1 MRRAR
6 VICGVIVVLV
16 VCAGAA
22 GADRDGIDCGCEK
35 TGTYSGLK
43 KIDFPELI
51 QYYDINTQSY
61 NSPGGNY
68 HVTIGVQSMAPFPG
82 VRVNMNISKNGTV
95 ASISGNVLEA
105 SWGFS
110 PDDHRFVFFSR
121 DLASMFHIILYD
133 LEEPSG
139 SNDYHLFDSIA
150 VSSLSLGFSPSGRYF
165 AYAAESDTGYLSL
178 KVVDVLEPET
188 DFYYFGPTLGVDH
201 AGWGFSPKNL
211 GGDDAALFHAINGN
225 AGIVCR
231 LVNLQTMTA
240 YPVGAETG
248 TWWGFSPCGDV
259 FGTVDGN
266 AKSVRLYHTGTGQ
279 ELPGGGWTGMA
290 QDLKP
295 RCDANNHYIGEDI
308 LCENTA
314 DKSCGGSGGDTE
326 PPTWGDGASLTA
338 EDVSFTSL
346 DLTWSEASDNEAVT
360 QYRIYKDDELL
371 ATVGADPRQYE
382 VTGLEMG
389 AEYTFGVEAGD
400 AADNFSSGG
409 PSVTVTTLSDSAPTW
424 PGGASIVV
432 KNLAETSLTLQWTPA
447 ADDNPIAGYRVYQYN
462 YGNDILLGE
471 VDGSTTEL
479 EVTGLSPYEEYK
491 LYVSAGDTMD
501 QWTKGPSVSVRT
513 LDETPPNWPLP
524 KSLSAVTRETTSIEL
539 TWSDANDN
547 VGIYSYNLY
556 VFKEGEWKLVGLQ
569 NYRPMTVSCLT
580 PGTSFNFKMEA
591 QDYAANES
599 VDGPT
604 ATISTSS
611 GPADCSAIIE
621 RASVN
626 SDGEETIGAHAPP
639 TEWDPLGWD
648 PHESEYASVSAD
660 GRYVAFRS
668 TGINLVE
675 DDNNTLYLITYSS
688 GWDAYWHSDV
698 FVHDRQSGRTERVSV
713 SSNEVEGNIEG
724 SSSNAHINANGRWVV
739 FSSSC
744 SNLVSDDTNEKR
756 DIFLRDRD
764 RGVTLLVSKGYL
776 GGGANSHC
784 SSPSVS
790 DDGYYIAFA
799 SSADNL
805 VPGDTNRKDDIFLYN
820 RHTGRTTLV
829 SVASDGTEANGRSW
843 GTDISADGRYVAF
856 VSEARNLVEGGS
868 DYTSDVFVYD
878 RISKETTQVSVS
890 SDGADGSGRC
900 CMETSYSST
909 KRWPARISDDGRY
922 VVFDSQANNLVAD
935 DTNGK
940 IDTFVHDRLT
950 GTTRRA
956 SVASDGTQADS
967 NCGKSDISGNGRFVV
982 FDTLATTLVPEQSP
996 SYLRDV
1002 FVHDMILGITEKVS
1016 RCPCGTDGDDDSR
1029 LAGVNANGTVLVF
1042 ESLAKNL
1049 LVNFGDTN
1057 QDKDV
1062 FVLERE
1068 ITPAVDLLVELS
1080 AAPVPAR
1087 LSKRIVC
1094 TATIRNLGPDEAQ
1107 GVGLTFAVPSGVQI
1121 TGVEARNGGWEFD
1134 ETTVQYTLDSLGWN
1148 AEIDLRVDLLT
1159 DVSGAFEAAAA
1170 VGCDVLE
1177 VAAGNNEA
1185 SLEIAVEDADGA
1197 DFDGEAGVT
1206 ASDYSIFSLD
1216 WMNTSAPF
1224 ADLDGDGV
1232 VGFGDLSILA
1242 GFWLED
1248 IR

>member
-82 VRVNMNISKNGTV
+82 VKVNMNISKNGTV

-121 DLASMFHIILYD
+121 DLGSMFHIILYD

-188 DFYYFGPTLGVDH
+188 DFYYFDPTLGIDH

-225 AGIVCR
+225 AGILCR

-240 YPVGAETG
+240 YPVGADTG

-295 RCDANNHYIGEDI
+295 RCDANNHYIGENI

-314 DKSCGGSGGDTE
+314 DKSCGGGAGDTE

-346 DLTWSEASDNEAVT
+346 DLTWSQASDNEAVT
-360 QYRIYKDDELL
+360 QYRIFKDDELL

-382 VTGLEMG
+382 VTALEMG
-389 AEYTFGVEAGD
+389 TEYTFGVEAGD

-424 PGGASIVV
+424 PGGATLAV
-432 KNLAETSLTLQWTPA
+432 KSLTETSVTLEWTA
-447 ADDNPIAGYRVYQYN
+447 AEDDNPIAAYRVYQYD
-462 YGNDILLGE
+462 YGSDIMLGE

-479 EVTGLSPYEEYK
+479 EVTGLNPYVEYTF
-491 LYVSAGDTMD
+491 YVTAGDTMD

-547 VGIYSYNLY
+547 VGIYSYDLY
-556 VFKEGEWKLVGLQ
+556 VYREGEWKLAAQ
-569 NYRPMTVSCLT
+569 QDYKPMTVSCLT

-591 QDYAANES
+591 RDYAWNAS
-599 VDGPT
+599 TDGPT

-611 GPADCSAIIE
+611 GPADCSAVLE

-626 SDGEETIGAHAPP
+626 SDGQETIGAHGPP

-648 PHESEYASVSAD
+648 PHDSDCASVSAD
-660 GRYVAFRS
+660 GRYVAFQS
-668 TGINLVE
+668 AGINLVD
-675 DDNNTLYLITYSS
+675 DDNNTLRLITSGS
-688 GWDAYWHSDV
+688 GWSAFWNSDV
-698 FVHDRQSGRTERVSV
+698 FVRDRDRGKTERVSV
-713 SSNEVEGNIEG
+713 SSAGVEGEVGG
-724 SSSNAHINANGRWVV
+724 SSGEARISANGRWVI

-744 SNLVSDDTNEKR
+744 DNLVSGDTNEKR
-756 DIFLRDRD
+756 DIFLHDRQN
-764 RGVTLLVSKGYL
+764 GHTLLMSKGYL
-776 GGGANSHC
+776 GGGANNHSYG
-784 SSPSVS
+784 PSIS
-790 DDGYYIAFA
+790 DDGYYIAFV

-805 VPGDTNRKDDIFLYN
+805 VPGDNNTKDDVFVYN
-820 RHTGRTTLV
+820 RHTGRTTRV
-829 SVASDGTEANGRSW
+829 SVASAGTEANGRSW
-843 GTDISADGRYVAF
+843 GTDISADGRYIAF

-868 DYTSDVFVYD
+868 DYTSDVFVHD
-878 RISKETTQVSVS
+878 RITRETTQVSVS
-890 SDGADGSGRC
+890 SDGLDGNGRC
-900 CMETSYSST
+900 CMETSYGAT
-909 KRWPARISDDGRY
+909 TRWPARISDRGRY
-922 VVFDSQANNLVAD
+922 VVFDSQADNLVEG

-940 IDTFVHDRLT
+940 TDTFVHDRLT
-950 GTTRRA
+950 GLTRRA
-956 SVASDGTQADS
+956 SVGDGGSQADAD
-967 NCGKSDISGNGRFVV
+967 CRRSDISGNGRFVA
-982 FDTLATTLVPEQSP
+982 FETLATTLVAEQTSP
-996 SYLRDV
+996 YIYDV
-1002 FVHDMILGITEKVS
+1002 FVRDMILGTTEKVS
-1016 RCPCGTDGDDDSR
+1016 KCPCGTDGDEGSSRPSLNTDGTAVAFDSH
-1029 LAGVNANGTVLVF
+1029 
-1042 ESLAKNL
+1042 AKNL
-1049 LVNFGDTN
+1049 LLNFGDTN
-1057 QDKDV
+1057 QDGDV

-1068 ITPAVDLLVELS
+1068 ITPAVDLSVELS

-1087 LSKRIVC
+1087 LEKRIVC

-1107 GVGLTFAVPSGVQI
+1107 GIGLTFVVPSGVQI
-1121 TGVEARNGGWEFD
+1121 TGAAARDGDWQHD
-1134 ETTVQYTLDSLGWN
+1134 QTSVQYSLDSLGRN
-1148 AEIDLRVDLLT
+1148 GEIDLRVDLLT

-1177 VAAGNNEA
+1177 VVAGNNEA
-1185 SLEIAVEDADGA
+1185 SLEIEVEDADGP
-1197 DFDGEAGVT
+1197 DFDGEEGVT

-1224 ADLDGDGV
+1224 ADLDGDGA
-1232 VGFGDLSILA
+1232 VGFADLSILA
-1242 GFWLED
+1242 GAWLED
-1248 IR
+1248 IN